1 MFPLIYES
9 VTALTIEVMKIAEAM
24 LVTDGA
30 VLLGYGAL
38 SLLFVPGSAHEPYLS
53 SGRWFYGVL
62 PATLGLASLA
72 CALWL
77 GLAGLRS
84 RE

>member
-1 MFPLIYES
+1 
-9 VTALTIEVMKIAEAM
+9 MKIAQAM
-24 LVTDGA
+24 WVTDGA
-30 VLLGYGAL
+30 VLLCYGAL
-38 SLLFVPGSAHEPYLS
+38 SLLFVPASAHAPYLS

-62 PATLGLASLA
+62 PATLGLGSLA

-77 GLAGLRS
+77 GLAGLR